1 MDTLQN
7 DLLVLK
13 KNEGPDLQEKFVAPA
28 TLIQGGGAEAE
39 VEVGKDIET
48 GIDRLQ
54 PLHFHRPM
62 DTCLHLLHLVPHIR
76 TQGAEVDHHPEDQ
89 GHRQNQV
96 VPLHPPAISRPTAGE
111 IL

>member
-39 VEVGKDIET
+39 VEVGKDIGT